1 MVNRVIAALAI
12 ITVLFLCAVGPQF
25 DHYSRTGRFSPIKK
39 IESLQSPVAVKG
51 WTEAGLLLDGGR
63 TIQLPGFR
71 SLPAQS
77 DALTEVVQRGVE
89 IATNGRI
96 FGLVKVHHWCGNDP
110 VREHI
115 AKVDISDML
124 LFLGVG
130 EPLNPI
136 TGTDL
141 AEFALRTPG
150 GRFSQYGWDVSE
162 HHQFISWVSWIE
174 YAQRH

>member
-1 MVNRVIAALAI
+1 MVKRVIAALAI
-12 ITVLFLCAVGPQF
+12 IMVLFLCAVWPQF
-25 DHYSRTGRFSPIKK
+25 DHYARTGRFSPIKK
-39 IESLQSPVAVKG
+39 IESLQSPTAVKG

-71 SLPAQS
+71 SLPALS

-89 IATNGRI
+89 VATNGRI

-124 LFLGVG
+124 LFLGSASRSIQSL
-130 EPLNPI
+130 ELIWQN
-136 TGTDL
+136 TW
-141 AEFALRTPG
+141 R
-150 GRFSQYGWDVSE
+150 GRRVVDFPNMAGMSVST
-162 HHQFISWVSWIE
+162 INLPRGSI
-174 YAQRH
+174 

>member
-1 MVNRVIAALAI
+1 MIDRRVIAALAI
-12 ITVLFLCAVGPQF
+12 IMVLFLGAVLPQF
-25 DHYSRTGRFSPIKK
+25 DHYWRTGRFSPIEK
-39 IESLQSPVAVKG
+39 IEALQSPTAVKG

-115 AKVDISDML
+115 AKVDISHML
-124 LFLGVG
+124 LFLRVG
-130 EPLNPI
+130 ESLDPI
-136 TGTDL
+136 TGTD
-141 AEFALRTPG
+141 FAVRTPG
-150 GRFSQYGWDVSE
+150 GRFSKYGWDLSE
-162 HHQFISWVSWIE
+162 YMQFTSWVSWIE
-174 YAQRH
+174 YAQSR